1 MDSIIQTNTESQTVT
16 ETQTERTRRIDVAKV
31 YRLARLTIFSIV
43 ATIIALSIIVSA
55 IRGLESEGSQ
65 QNTQTLLK
73 LGESLV
79 SIGRLN
85 GSST

>member
-1 MDSIIQTNTESQTVT
+1 MDSIIQTNTESQTVA
-16 ETQTERTRRIDVAKV
+16 ETQTERRRRIDIAKV

-55 IRGLESEGSQ
+55 IRGFESEGSQ
-65 QNTQTLLK
+65 QHTQTLLK

-79 SIGRLN
+79 RIGRLN
-85 GSST
+85 GSNT